1 MKLNGIDA
9 DLLQRALHGELLAL
23 DAVLVQIQPLI
34 FNLAMRMLANRDDAQ
49 DATQEI
55 LLRVTT
61 HLSSFRHASK
71 FETWVYSIATNQ
83 LLTARTK
90 RAEAPTV
97 SLEQFAEKLGQGM
110 QFAQSHA
117 LDIDNEAIAPEDKLA
132 AQQIALS
139 CTQGMLLC
147 LDREH
152 RIAYILDIVFG
163 LPSREAALVLNLSDA
178 AYRKRLS
185 RARERLQD
193 FMQTHCALVG
203 DEAPCQCATQARVQ
217 AHIRQAQP
225 VKTKPQSAQL
235 LQFAKAEML
244 ALTRMSD
251 AAAVFRAH
259 PQYQA
264 TDTMLATI
272 RAVLKDH
279 EQRWQ

>member
-1 MKLNGIDA
+1 MKLIGVDA

-23 DAVLVQIQPLI
+23 DAVLVQIQPLV
-34 FNLAMRMLANRDDAQ
+34 FNLAMRMLANRDDAH

-61 HLSSFRHASK
+61 HLSSFRHEAK
-71 FETWVYSIATNQ
+71 FETWVYRIATNQ

-90 RAEAPTV
+90 RAEAPTI
-97 SLEQFAEKLGQGM
+97 SFEQFADKLEYGM
-110 QFAQSHA
+110 QFAQRNA
-117 LDIDNEAIAPEDKLA
+117 LDIDSEAIAPEDKFA
-132 AQQIALS
+132 AQELALS
-139 CTQGMLLC
+139 CTQGMLMC

-163 LPSREAALVLNLSDA
+163 LASREAALVLNLTDA

-203 DEAPCQCATQARVQ
+203 EKAPCQCATQARVQ
-217 AHIRQAQP
+217 SHLRQAQP
-225 VKTKPQSAQL
+225 VIATPQSAQL
-235 LQFAKAEML
+235 RQFAKAEML

-272 RAVLKDH
+272 RAVLKNH

>member
-1 MKLNGIDA
+1 MTLNGIDA

-23 DAVLVQIQPLI
+23 DAVLVQIQPLV
-34 FNLAMRMLANRDDAQ
+34 FNLAMRMLANRDDAH

-61 HLSSFRHASK
+61 HLSSFRHESK
-71 FETWVYSIATNQ
+71 FETWVYRIATNQ

-97 SLEQFAEKLGQGM
+97 SLEQFAEKLAHGM
-110 QFAQSHA
+110 QFAQRNA
-117 LDIDNEAIAPEDKLA
+117 LDIDNGAIAPEDKFA
-132 AQQIALS
+132 AQELALS
-139 CTQGMLLC
+139 CTQGMLMC

-193 FMQTHCALVG
+193 FMHTHCALVG

-225 VKTKPQSAQL
+225 IKTKPQSAQL
-235 LQFAKAEML
+235 RQFAKAEML

-264 TDTMLATI
+264 SDTMLATI